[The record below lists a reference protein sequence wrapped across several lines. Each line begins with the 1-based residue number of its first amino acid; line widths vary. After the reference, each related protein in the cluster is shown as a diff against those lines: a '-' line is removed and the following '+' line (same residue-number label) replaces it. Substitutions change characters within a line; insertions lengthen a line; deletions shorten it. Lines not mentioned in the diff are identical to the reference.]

1 MKLRF
6 LRGYFFGPSWPFGAI
21 FVVGVRLKNIFGTYL
36 CRQST
41 LVLKLQPYLYVFNS
55 AKFGALYS
63 LFGPFRAI
71 FGVGVKFKNFFGTY
85 LHRLTTLLLTGKS
98 NWHQKVL
105 FWSVGRLDGQAG
117 NTTSTAQLGL
127 ELGLSLAIKVVQLNE
142 WTQNSF

>member
-1 MKLRF
+1 MRLLF
-6 LRGYFFGPSWPFGAI
+6 EVVSFALFWALRGYFFGPSWPFGAI

-71 FGVGVKFKNFFGTY
+71 FGVGVKFKNFFGAY

-105 FWSVGRLDGQAG
+105 FWSAGRSAG
-117 NTTSTAQLGL
+117 RPAGWTDKLVIEPAQPSW
-127 ELGLSLAIKVVQLNE
+127 GLSLG
-142 WTQNSF
+142 